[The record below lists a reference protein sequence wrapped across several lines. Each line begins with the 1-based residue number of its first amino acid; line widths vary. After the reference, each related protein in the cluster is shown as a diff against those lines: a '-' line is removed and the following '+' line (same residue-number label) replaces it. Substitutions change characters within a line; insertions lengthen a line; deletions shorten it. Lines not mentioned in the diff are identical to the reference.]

1 MLVNQLEQ
9 HTNNMTDSTNM
20 TNSTTSTVN
29 TTARPPS
36 AYNLFVQDPENRKA
50 HAGEDAKTIMKN
62 LAADW
67 KELDDSKRQ
76 EWEAKAAEAK
86 KAWIA
91 NGGAPPKKEKK
102 EKKKKKKGGGRA
114 PSAYNLFVKDAENR
128 KAHAGED
135 AKTTMKNLA
144 VAWKELDE
152 SERQKWEAKA
162 AEAKKAWDAEHP
174 TESKP
179 TASKR
184 PPSAY
189 NLFVKDAENRKAHA
203 GEDAKTTMKNLA
215 VAWTELDESERQKW
229 EAKAAEAK
237 KEWDAA
243 NPKPP
248 PVKKATTKKK
258 PTTSSTGEKKMTAYQ
273 VFMNSPEQIDSY
285 KRNNT
290 GKTHDE
296 VRIIMGKAW
305 LAFSES
311 EKSTWEAQATA

>member
-1 MLVNQLEQ
+1 
-9 HTNNMTDSTNM
+9 MTDSTNM

-36 AYNLFVQDPENRKA
+36 AYNLFVKDPENRKA

-62 LAADW
+62 VAADW

-102 EKKKKKKGGGRA
+102 EKKKKKGGGRA
-114 PSAYNLFVKDAENR
+114 
-128 KAHAGED
+128 
-135 AKTTMKNLA
+135 
-144 VAWKELDE
+144 
-152 SERQKWEAKA
+152 
-162 AEAKKAWDAEHP
+162 
-174 TESKP
+174 
-179 TASKR
+179 
-184 PPSAY
+184 PSAY

-215 VAWTELDESERQKW
+215 VAWTELDESERQTW